1 MGLLETL
8 RRGLWERHEQAE
20 GGGVLEQY
28 LTVQRLYPNQEMS
41 CIRAAVAEQDLGKGG
56 GGRWV
61 AQIIT
66 HAHPIDLPGW

>member
-1 MGLLETL
+1 MGWLETL

-41 CIRAAVAEQDLGKGG
+41 CTGRRGRARPWEGG

-66 HAHPIDLPGW
+66 HAHAIDLPGW